1 VEYIAST
8 RDFVTILLVKL
19 FYLKNV
25 HFLIKSHGSNLE
37 VLETEKFILR
47 RVVFPLLKRHV
58 RGWLFLSTEELTR
71 IVSHNLLNEN
81 KLFLT
86 KNIVRIDKFKIDNS
100 FRREFKIPAD
110 YTILLFVG
118 RIIKEKGLNYV
129 VDAFAQI
136 KDKYKVFL
144 IIVGDGKE
152 SDTIKAKIEKLNIKK
167 DVILTGWID
176 ETKAAYYT
184 SNSDILIYPTF
195 APEGFPMAL
204 FNSMAA
210 GLSIVTTQIRAAN
223 DYLDEPEN
231 CIWVQPRSSFSIAT
245 ALENLLSNGNLM
257 EQMRINN
264 KQKSKV
270 FTKSIVS
277 QELSDIFN
285 SIKVDKY
292 DKKFREVR
300 K

>member
-1 VEYIAST
+1 
-8 RDFVTILLVKL
+8 
-19 FYLKNV
+19 
-25 HFLIKSHGSNLE
+25 
-37 VLETEKFILR
+37 
-47 RVVFPLLKRHV
+47 
-58 RGWLFLSTEELTR
+58 
-71 IVSHNLLNEN
+71 
-81 KLFLT
+81 
-86 KNIVRIDKFKIDNS
+86 
-100 FRREFKIPAD
+100 
-110 YTILLFVG
+110 
-118 RIIKEKGLNYV
+118 
-129 VDAFAQI
+129 
-136 KDKYKVFL
+136 
-144 IIVGDGKE
+144 VGDGKE